1 MRGKILLTLSF
12 GLLFSISSAQ
22 TSLFRASEIPP
33 YNNESY
39 ESIVIQKYI
48 KRHPQ
53 IQSIADL
60 ASLKI
65 INNDYAI
72 DKQHAYYG
80 DKIIENADL
89 STFKAYKL
97 GLTYDALAVDWQ
109 NVYLKGKII
118 PLASPQSYNFL
129 SKDSFYTIYAI
140 DDQYVFYGHNIIRGA
155 DPDSFIVGDQGYAQD
170 KNYIFYKDKAV
181 QNNNS

>member
-1 MRGKILLTLSF
+1 MRGKILFMLVSLI
-12 GLLFSISSAQ
+12 FSISSAQ
-22 TSLFRASEIPP
+22 TALFRASEIPP

-39 ESIVIQKYI
+39 ESILIQKYI
-48 KRHPQ
+48 KRYPQ
-53 IQSIADL
+53 IQNIADL

-97 GLTYDALAVDWQ
+97 GLTYDSLAIDWQ
-109 NVYLKGKII
+109 NVYLKGKVI
-118 PLASPQSYNFL
+118 PLASPQTFNFL

-155 DPDSFIVGDQGYAQD
+155 DPYSFIVGDQGHAQD
-170 KNYIFYKDKAV
+170 KNYIFYKDKTI
-181 QNNNS
+181 QKNEP